1 MNMIRR
7 ICWLILILALINLR
21 LSDRYALSDSDDVY
35 AVQNSEH
42 QNGKTI
48 TTYSSKLK
56 EISESFNTHNTDTRP
71 VHVVENTVSESAVN
85 IEPKKEQTHPAYYGG
100 NGTVKSID
108 GTTVV
113 VSIFASDESSSW
125 NWNNQNDLD
134 TYSAAYWN
142 LMEAGEWLEGEAGR
156 YDASTEIIC
165 DWMEYNE
172 LYREAYFSEQM
183 LKEETYTFDPMSDY
197 VNRYIDS
204 AGIMERFNAD
214 SIVYIFYFNGNDN
227 NKTWAYAYPVFSTVK
242 ENNWQNEVILLNCGN
257 PSYIMK
263 AGTIA
268 HELLHTFG
276 LPDMYYANE
285 RITQA
290 YVDYLGNINSD
301 EIMFG
306 HADWDYYDIQPHFT
320 ELDAYYLGLTSY
332 SEDLYE
338 WGLGSDIFCN

>member
-1 MNMIRR
+1 MKMTER

-21 LSDRYALSDSDDVY
+21 LSDRYALSDSDDKY
-35 AVQNSEH
+35 AVQNSELRH
-42 QNGKTI
+42 GNAI
-48 TTYSSKLK
+48 TTHSSKLK
-56 EISESFNTHNTDTRP
+56 EISESFNTRNTETRP
-71 VHVVENTVSESAVN
+71 VHVAKPAVSGSAVN
-85 IEPKKEQTHPAYYGG
+85 PEQEQTHPAYYGG

-113 VSIFASDESSSW
+113 VSVFASDESSSW
-125 NWNNQNDLD
+125 DWNNKDDLD

-142 LMEAGEWLEGEAGR
+142 LMEAGEWLESEAGR
-156 YDASTEIIC
+156 YGASTEIIC
-165 DWMEYNE
+165 DWMEYHE
-172 LYREAYFSEQM
+172 LYHEAYFSEQM
-183 LKEETYTFDPMSDY
+183 LEEKTYTFDPMSDY

-204 AGIMERFNAD
+204 AGIVEKFNAD
-214 SIVYIFYFNGNDN
+214 SIAYIFYFNGNDN
-227 NKTWAYAYPVFSTVK
+227 TDTWAYAYPVFSTVNV
-242 ENNWQNEVILLNCGN
+242 NNWQNEMILLNCGN

-263 AGTIA
+263 AATVA

-285 RITQA
+285 RITQD

-301 EIMFG
+301 EIMFS

-332 SEDLYE
+332 AEDLYE
-338 WGLGSDIFCN
+338 WGLGSDVYCN